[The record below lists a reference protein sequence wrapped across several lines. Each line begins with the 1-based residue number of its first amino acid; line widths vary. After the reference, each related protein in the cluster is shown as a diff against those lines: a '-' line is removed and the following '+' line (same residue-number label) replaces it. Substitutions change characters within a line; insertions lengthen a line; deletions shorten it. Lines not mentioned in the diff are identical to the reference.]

1 MKKALKKAL
10 KEPKEKKEV
19 YKGSKVTPR
28 HPRPGAQAVFQVP
41 VATTPK
47 PWIALAKKRRLEAR
61 DEDTTGQ
68 WDALAGSRHGRSNLK
83 SSGRRQGGL
92 RDTEAAHNLG
102 VALALAAPLPSCA
115 EFVEEE
121 AESEN
126 ESIEESMIQ
135 ERANDLSRFES
146 SRVEMRDKD
155 TLVVIAFDGSKEFF
169 KRVEQTMMAK
179 KTHSFP
185 S

>member
-1 MKKALKKAL
+1 M
-10 KEPKEKKEV
+10 
-19 YKGSKVTPR
+19 
-28 HPRPGAQAVFQVP
+28 
-41 VATTPK
+41 ATTPK

-115 EFVEEE
+115 DVEEE

-146 SRVEMRDKD
+146 STDQMICAWR
-155 TLVVIAFDGSKEFF
+155 
-169 KRVEQTMMAK
+169 
-179 KTHSFP
+179 
-185 S
+185 

>member
-83 SSGRRQGGL
+83 TCKKRTVL
-92 RDTEAAHNLG
+92 REVEAAYNLG
-102 VALALAAPLPSCA
+102 ITLPRATPSPSPAPA
-115 EFVEEE
+115 
-121 AESEN
+121 
-126 ESIEESMIQ
+126 
-135 ERANDLSRFES
+135 ERADEVVGDGYLSADDIRGELLSRFDS
-146 SRVEMRDKD
+146 SRVEMLNKE
-155 TLVVIAFDGSKEFF
+155 TLILIGPDGKNEYFV
-169 KRVEQTMMAK
+169 KKKQTGTK
-179 KTHSFP
+179 SGTLI
-185 S
+185 